1 MQGSDSL
8 GGHLRILTATNEKKE
23 EKNKLFVNKFG
34 IAWEILSKGKW
45 CKVKRSTFNRKLSL
59 YAMYLNSFKKIQ
71 MHMCKWL
78 ESINIHEFGCKI
90 NKIIKSNV

>member
-59 YAMYLNSFKKIQ
+59 YAMYLNSFKKYKCTCVNGWNLLTF
-71 MHMCKWL
+71 MNL
-78 ESINIHEFGCKI
+78 D
-90 NKIIKSNV
+90 VR